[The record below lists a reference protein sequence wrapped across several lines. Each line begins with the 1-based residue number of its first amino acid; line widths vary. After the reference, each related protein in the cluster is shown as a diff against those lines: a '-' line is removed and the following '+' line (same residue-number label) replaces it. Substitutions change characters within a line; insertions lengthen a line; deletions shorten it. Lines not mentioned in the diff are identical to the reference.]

1 MTRCRQA
8 RVAAAWSL
16 ALLTSA
22 AYPARADDKP
32 VYEYLDEQTAATVTT
47 AREDLVFARERP
59 DLAVNA
65 RDYVS
70 LVPIEVNRS
79 GERRYYWFGYLWSTI
94 DRRDNETQ
102 LTQGDQLV
110 LLADARPIALQP
122 AAGSM
127 RELGIARAPLKRP
140 GRAAVAILLQAD
152 ADSVSFTGHASG
164 LSLVLI
170 HDGQNQDYSLWR
182 DAREAVR
189 KFVTYLGPDTTE

>member
-8 RVAAAWSL
+8 RATAAWSL
-16 ALLTSA
+16 ALLTLA
-22 AYPARADDKP
+22 ANPACAGDKP

-47 AREDLVFARERP
+47 ALEPLIFARERP

-94 DRRDNETQ
+94 DRRDGETP
-102 LTQGDQLV
+102 LAQGDQLV
-110 LLADARPIALQP
+110 LLADDRPIALQ
-122 AAGSM
+122 AASGAM
-127 RELGIARAPLKRP
+127 RELGIARGPLKRP
-140 GRAAVAILLQAD
+140 GRAAVPMLLQAD
-152 ADSVSFTGHASG
+152 PDSVSFAGHATG

-170 HDGQNQDYSLWR
+170 HEGQNQDYALWR
-182 DAREAVR
+182 DAREAIR
-189 KFVTYLGPDTTE
+189 GFSNYLGIAGP